1 MTDRRH
7 RPHDDESQ
15 HSDRPES
22 AHGQNDPPEEDHK
35 HRHGGL
41 RGLLDDL
48 LHPHHHDAAESIDPA
63 LEGSREGIHAVKVS
77 LVALAATAA
86 LQLVVVVFS
95 GSVALLSDTIHNFA
109 DASTALPL
117 WVAFALG
124 RRAPSLRYTYGYGRA
139 EDVAGLFVLLMI
151 GGSALLAAW
160 ESVDRL
166 LEPRVVEHA
175 WWVLGAGVLGAAG
188 NEFVARYRMRAGRRI
203 GSAALIADGVHART
217 DALTSLAV
225 AAGAIAVL
233 AGYPRADALVGIL
246 ISAMILLVLKD
257 TSLAIYR
264 RMMDAVDPGLV
275 ARAEQA
281 AIEVAGVRAV
291 GRLRMRWV
299 GHRLYADVDIAVDSQ
314 LDVASAQHIAEE
326 VRRQIVQQVAGV
338 EDVVVQ
344 AYTPVALGARNHVA
358 GGQESHPA

>member
-1 MTDRRH
+1 MTSSPRKAHDARREAEH
-7 RPHDDESQ
+7 EHE
-15 HSDRPES
+15 
-22 AHGQNDPPEEDHK
+22 
-35 HRHGGL
+35 HGGL
-41 RGLLDDL
+41 RGFIGDFLS
-48 LHPHHHDAAESIDPA
+48 PHHHDASESIDPA

-77 LVALAATAA
+77 LAALAVTAA
-86 LQLVVVVFS
+86 LQLVVVMLS

-124 RRAPSLRYTYGYGRA
+124 RRSPSRRYTYGYGRA
-139 EDVAGLFVLLMI
+139 EDIAGLFVLVMI
-151 GGSALLAAW
+151 GGSAMLVAW
-160 ESVDRL
+160 ESVNRL
-166 LEPRVVEHA
+166 LEPRAVQHA

-203 GSAALIADGVHART
+203 GSAALVADGVHART

-257 TSLAIYR
+257 TSLAIYG
-264 RMMDAVDPGLV
+264 RMMDAVDPRLV
-275 ARAEQA
+275 TRAEQA
-281 AIEVAGVRAV
+281 AATVPGVQAV

-299 GHRLYADVDIAVDSQ
+299 GHRLYVDVDIAPDNEV
-314 LDVASAQHIAEE
+314 DVASARRIADE
-326 VRRQIVQQVAGV
+326 VRQRIGNQVAGV
-338 EDVVVQ
+338 GDIVVQ
-344 AYTPVALGARNHVA
+344 MSTPA
-358 GGQESHPA
+358 G

>member
-1 MTDRRH
+1 MTDQHARH
-7 RPHDDESQ
+7 ADGHDDPHDD
-15 HSDRPES
+15 D
-22 AHGQNDPPEEDHK
+22 HGHE
-35 HRHGGL
+35 HGGL
-41 RGLLDDL
+41 RDFVSDF

-63 LEGSREGIHAVKVS
+63 LEGSQEGIHAVKVS
-77 LVALAATAA
+77 LVALAVTAA

-124 RRAPSLRYTYGYGRA
+124 RRAPSRRYTYGYGRA
-139 EDVAGLFVLLMI
+139 EDIAGLFVLVMI

-160 ESVDRL
+160 ESVSRL

-203 GSAALIADGVHART
+203 GSAALVADGVHART

-225 AAGAIAVL
+225 AVGAIAVL

-257 TSLAIYR
+257 TSQAIYG
-264 RMMDAVDPGLV
+264 RMMDAVDPRLV
-275 ARAEQA
+275 ERAEHA
-281 AIEVAGVRAV
+281 AAEVVGVRAV
-291 GRLRMRWV
+291 SRVRMRWV
-299 GHRLYADVDIAVDSQ
+299 GHRLYADVDVVLDSPA
-314 LDVASAQHIAEE
+314 DVASAQRVADE
-326 VRRQIVQQVAGV
+326 VRRQIVHEVTGV

-344 AYTPVALGARNHVA
+344 ACTPVAAGAHSQSA
-358 GGQESHPA
+358 GRPEAHPA

>member
-1 MTDRRH
+1 MTGPHPTSDAASRH
-7 RPHDDESQ
+7 GKEPV
-15 HSDRPES
+15 
-22 AHGQNDPPEEDHK
+22 AK
-35 HRHGGL
+35 HGGL
-41 RGLLDDL
+41 RDFVSDL
-48 LHPHHHDAAESIDPA
+48 LNPHHHRDPSDSIDPA

-77 LVALAATAA
+77 LVALAVTAA
-86 LQLVVVVFS
+86 LQLVVVLLS

-124 RRAPSLRYTYGYGRA
+124 RRQPSRRYTYGYGRA
-139 EDVAGLFVLLMI
+139 EDIAGVFILVMI
-151 GGSALLAAW
+151 GGSALVAAW
-160 ESVDRL
+160 ESVSRL
-166 LEPRVVEHA
+166 LEPRAVLHP

-203 GSAALIADGVHART
+203 GSAALVADGVHART

-257 TSLAIYR
+257 TSLAIYA
-264 RMMDAVDPGLV
+264 RMMDAVDPRLV

-281 AIEVAGVRAV
+281 ATSVPGVRAV

-299 GHRLYADVDIAVDSQ
+299 GHRLFVDVDITPDSEVD
-314 LDVASAQHIAEE
+314 AAAARRIAEA
-326 VRRQIVQQVAGV
+326 VRQGIGDHVAGV
-338 EDVVVQ
+338 GDVVVQ
-344 AYTPVALGARNHVA
+344 VSAPGV
-358 GGQESHPA
+358 

>member
-1 MTDRRH
+1 MTSSPRKAHDARH
-7 RPHDDESQ
+7 EAELDHD
-15 HSDRPES
+15 
-22 AHGQNDPPEEDHK
+22 HG
-35 HRHGGL
+35 HGGL
-41 RGLLDDL
+41 RDFVSDFLS
-48 LHPHHHDAAESIDPA
+48 PHQHHDASESIDPA

-77 LVALAATAA
+77 LAALAVTAA
-86 LQLVVVVFS
+86 LQLVVVMLS

-124 RRAPSLRYTYGYGRA
+124 RRQPSRRYTYGYGRA
-139 EDVAGLFVLLMI
+139 EDIAGLFVLVMI
-151 GGSALLAAW
+151 GGSAMLAAW
-160 ESVDRL
+160 ESVNRL
-166 LEPRVVEHA
+166 LEPRAVLHP

-203 GSAALIADGVHART
+203 GSAALVADGVHART

-257 TSLAIYR
+257 TSLAIYG
-264 RMMDAVDPGLV
+264 RMMDAVDPRLV
-275 ARAEQA
+275 TRAEQA
-281 AIEVAGVRAV
+281 AATVPGVQAV

-299 GHRLYADVDIAVDSQ
+299 GHRLYVDVDIA
-314 LDVASAQHIAEE
+314 LDAEGNAASSRRIADE
-326 VRRQIVQQVAGV
+326 VRQRIGDQVAGV
-338 EDVVVQ
+338 GDIVVQ
-344 AYTPVALGARNHVA
+344 MSTPA
-358 GGQESHPA
+358 G